1 MLQKLKDKFKKRKRH
16 LHTNIAY
23 LFDKYSLDIPS
34 LSIETGVPTATIFR
48 MKKEDNNP
56 TLSSLEPISEFFK
69 IELNDLLYEDITS
82 EEYQMKTMV
91 GKMQYIPV
99 LNSADFKEWPTFFN
113 AKIYIGTN
121 GSLSTNSFGIAL
133 DTNSM
138 SPVFYENTIVVV
150 DPEVS
155 EKDSDYVFCQ
165 LGNDSVPVIRQLF
178 IDGKNYFFKPI
189 NPNYGE
195 MSCVKKYNIIGIIV
209 KSIESYR

>member
-1 MLQKLKDKFKKRKRH
+1 MLEKLKDKFKKRKRH
-16 LHTNIAY
+16 LHTNLIY
-23 LFDKYSLDIPS
+23 LFEKYSLDIAS
-34 LSIETGVPTATIFR
+34 LSIETGVPVATIFR

-82 EEYQMKTMV
+82 NEYQMKTTV
-91 GKMQYIPV
+91 GKVQYIPV
-99 LNSADFKEWPTFFN
+99 VHLADVKAWPTVFN

-121 GSLSTNSFGIAL
+121 GSLSTNSFGIAF

-150 DPEVS
+150 DPDVS

-165 LGNDSVPVIRQLF
+165 LGADAMPVIRQLF
-178 IDGKNYFFKPI
+178 IDGKSYFFKPI

-195 MSCVKKYNIIGIIV
+195 MSCVKKFKIIGIIV